1 MRTTIFLILLVVI
14 SAFAKQP
21 LWPKTLIQSVDGKSF
36 AELCTKSEYCKG
48 ASQTSLSDPA
58 RFKLSV
64 KNETT
69 LLLSYKNSIVPVS
82 YKAGST
88 EYKVNHKTLDLKSL
102 TDLNEIQNEVI
113 KRLPNTT
120 QVSLSALWIEPAYA
134 DGPYP
139 SYELGMA
146 LTKLMV
152 ENQEAKICEQAEE
165 IKKKCDPFFNL
176 PLNLDQPQTEDMA
189 SALKNKKKLLTS
201 LKTINGQLTHYLL
214 LFPTAMKHKE
224 VLKKCG
230 KLEALN
236 ECQKSLEKAKVAFN
250 SYKSNNQIE
259 TELELVE
266 SALDQMGQAYDMP
279 QVAPVAPASIKPKE
293 NLNRR

>member
-1 MRTTIFLILLVVI
+1 MRFTIFLIPFLVI

-36 AELCTKSEYCKG
+36 AEVCATVEHCKSKKM
-48 ASQTSLSDPA
+48 TDPA
-58 RFKLSV
+58 RFKVTV
-64 KNETT
+64 KNEST
-69 LLLSYKNSIVPVS
+69 LMLSYKKSIVPIS
-82 YKAGST
+82 YKAETT
-88 EYKVNHKTLDLKSL
+88 EYKINHKILDIKSL
-102 TDLNEIQNEVI
+102 TDLNEIQDEVI

-134 DGPYP
+134 NDPYP

-146 LTKLMV
+146 LTKLMI
-152 ENQEAKICEQAEE
+152 ETQEVKICEQADVV
-165 IKKKCDPFFNL
+165 KNKCDPFFNL
-176 PLNLDQPQTEDMA
+176 PLNLDQPQTDDMA

-224 VLKKCG
+224 VLNKCG
-230 KLEALN
+230 KLDAMI
-236 ECQKSLEKAKVAFN
+236 ECQKSLEKAKVAFAG
-250 SYKSNNQIE
+250 YKSNDQIE
-259 TELELVE
+259 EELELIE
-266 SALDQMGQAYDMP
+266 SALEKMGQAYDVP
-279 QVAPVAPASIKPKE
+279 PITPTAPASIKPKE